1 MPQKRCSH
9 LTLGRKY
16 VRPKKSKVE
25 TSEVTADWN
34 TPIDIDIDD
43 TNNECKDDEN
53 EGGEVT
59 VDESSE
65 EQHEKDIIDLYKVAL
80 RHIKEAGKFLF
91 LWQFLNL
98 IANGA
103 E

>member
-1 MPQKRCSH
+1 M
-9 LTLGRKY
+9 TLGPKY

-43 TNNECKDDEN
+43 TNNECKYDEN
-53 EGGEVT
+53 EGCEVI

-91 LWQFLNL
+91 LWQLLNL

>member
-1 MPQKRCSH
+1 M
-9 LTLGRKY
+9 
-16 VRPKKSKVE
+16 RPKKSKVE

-34 TPIDIDIDD
+34 TPIDIDD
-43 TNNECKDDEN
+43 TNDECQDDEN
-53 EGGEVT
+53 EGGEVIN
-59 VDESSE
+59 DESSE

-91 LWQFLNL
+91 LWQFLIL

>member
-1 MPQKRCSH
+1 MRQ
-9 LTLGRKY
+9 
-16 VRPKKSKVE
+16 KKSKVE

-53 EGGEVT
+53 EGGEII

-65 EQHEKDIIDLYKVAL
+65 EMKKTLLTCIRWHYVT
-80 RHIKEAGKFLF
+80 
-91 LWQFLNL
+91 
-98 IANGA
+98 
-103 E
+103 